1 MLPLRKKTVTKEAVF
16 GKVGQQHMPPSDF
29 TISLKPDSVEIQ
41 LTPSA
46 NSPYA
51 KLGGAIFI
59 VSILIAGLCALLFL
73 PGKHSRPN
81 MWHDM
86 SNASIGSSDLLVPLT
101 LMILFVVFMAW
112 LGFRWSAAAWPS
124 DETLHCDHTA
134 LTISRIPYLDFLSRT
149 WKTKTYTLRD
159 IQKFRFAVYAS
170 AKGSSIYG
178 FRFRANGRRHK
189 TLPGLEAP
197 EAQNI
202 LTALQRFGVDV
213 ILDDKLQKKIDEALK
228 KRGNQLSLGV

>member
-1 MLPLRKKTVTKEAVF
+1 MELEN
-16 GKVGQQHMPPSDF
+16 F
-29 TISLKPDSVEIQ
+29 TISLKPDSAEIQ
-41 LTPSA
+41 LIPSA

-86 SNASIGSSDLLVPLT
+86 SNASIGSSDFLVPLGLLT
-101 LMILFVVFMAW
+101 VVGGLLAW
-112 LGFRWSAAAWPS
+112 MGFRWSAAAWPS
-124 DETLHCDHTA
+124 DETLHCDHTV
-134 LTISRIPYLDFLSRT
+134 LTISRIPYIDFRNHT
-149 WKTKTYTLRD
+149 WKTKSYALRD
-159 IQKFRFAVYAS
+159 VEKFRFAVYAS
-170 AKGSSIYG
+170 AKNSTICG

-202 LTALQRFGVDV
+202 LTALQRLGVDV
-213 ILDDKLQKKIDEALK
+213 VLDEKLQKKADEALK